1 MNGRRGGRWGGPAAP
16 IVALVVLLLLPFAP
30 GAVGGGSPHG
40 AFAPVTGAPAGPYG
54 NVATAAPF
62 AARAGYSASQ
72 SPSVEDAVAAAGV
85 VPVVVTFQPRTPAF
99 FVPPAPGATP
109 LTTPQIADRFGL
121 SPGQY
126 ATFVEYF
133 RSHGLD
139 IVHTW
144 PDRLSLTVSG
154 SAAAV
159 GRAFGTSL
167 EAGQYDGRPV
177 VFPRSPPSLP
187 SSLEPLVSSVLGLSS
202 GFSTFSTP
210 SLGTPRPLGTSV
222 PAAQNPSDLVTP
234 AIARSIYDLS
244 GLYNLSG
251 SARWASSQS
260 IALLLWGPGYSPS
273 DLQTFFA
280 QDYPSGFPSPSI
292 VPEPVD
298 GAPAP
303 SAGAV
308 NDACGASEELTL
320 DLEWSGSMA
329 PGATLYA
336 VYAPEGTAP
345 NCSPTSIAMADAL
358 HTAVGLPVDAISMSF
373 GTPESSD
380 AGLQAAWGV
389 YLAEA
394 MQKGI
399 TLLAATGDLGGDAA
413 ANCTGGPSPT
423 YPATSP
429 DVLAVGGTNVH
440 LVRSLFGV
448 TGYSETAWND
458 SGGGFSTQ
466 FVAPSWQ
473 SSTTGN
479 AYRGTPD
486 VSATAAL
493 NALYFDGRSMT
504 AAGTS
509 FATPLWAGLLTE
521 MDAVYGQPFG
531 YVTPRLYA
539 IGAAV
544 AAGSAAP
551 GLVDVTSGTT
561 CLGSAAPGWDPETGW
576 GSPSAV
582 ALYEDLTATFVDLSL
597 RVVPAAVGPG
607 GTVTIEGHLSNRT
620 TGAPIPGVPVRV
632 SLTSSSTLGPCTGTF
647 GSVAP
652 LTDAAGNVTAS
663 VSVPFCYLGSR
674 AVAQLLV
681 ASNGYYGVNATTVA
695 VNLLAFAPFLS
706 GLAEYPYSL
715 VGFGV
720 IMGAAA
726 TVGYALGRPP
736 RRAVAT
742 GAARPPPAEPS
753 GPPPSAPRPPE
764 PTPTTTEP
772 PALVPAEEPPPLA
785 APPATG
791 GERT

>member
-1 MNGRRGGRWGGPAAP
+1 
-16 IVALVVLLLLPFAP
+16 
-30 GAVGGGSPHG
+30 
-40 AFAPVTGAPAGPYG
+40 
-54 NVATAAPF
+54 
-62 AARAGYSASQ
+62 
-72 SPSVEDAVAAAGV
+72 
-85 VPVVVTFQPRTPAF
+85 
-99 FVPPAPGATP
+99 
-109 LTTPQIADRFGL
+109 
-121 SPGQY
+121 
-126 ATFVEYF
+126 
-133 RSHGLD
+133 
-139 IVHTW
+139 
-144 PDRLSLTVSG
+144 
-154 SAAAV
+154 
-159 GRAFGTSL
+159 
-167 EAGQYDGRPV
+167 
-177 VFPRSPPSLP
+177 
-187 SSLEPLVSSVLGLSS
+187 
-202 GFSTFSTP
+202 
-210 SLGTPRPLGTSV
+210 
-222 PAAQNPSDLVTP
+222 
-234 AIARSIYDLS
+234 
-244 GLYNLSG
+244 
-251 SARWASSQS
+251 
-260 IALLLWGPGYSPS
+260 
-273 DLQTFFA
+273 
-280 QDYPSGFPSPSI
+280 
-292 VPEPVD
+292 
-298 GAPAP
+298 
-303 SAGAV
+303 
-308 NDACGASEELTL
+308 
-320 DLEWSGSMA
+320 MA

-345 NCSPTSIAMADAL
+345 NCSPSSTAMADAL

-440 LVRSLFGV
+440 LVRNLFGV

-473 SSTTGN
+473 SSATGS

-493 NALYFDGRSMT
+493 NALYFDGRSMA

-531 YVTPRLYA
+531 FVTPRLYA

-544 AAGSAAP
+544 AAGAAAP

-597 RVVPAAVGPG
+597 RVVPAAVGPVG
-607 GTVTIEGHLSNRT
+607 SVTIEGHLSNRT

-632 SLTSSSTLGPCTGTF
+632 SLAAYTSLGPCTGTF
-647 GSVAP
+647 GSAAP
-652 LTDAAGNVTAS
+652 VTDAAGNVNAS
-663 VSVPFCYLGSR
+663 LSVPFCYLGAR

-681 ASNGYYGVNATTVA
+681 ASNGYYGVNSTTVA
-695 VNLLAFAPFLS
+695 INLLAFVPLLG

-726 TVGYALGRPP
+726 AVGYVLGRPP
-736 RRAVAT
+736 RRVAAAGT
-742 GAARPPPAEPS
+742 ARPLPTVPSSSPSPSPPGPS
-753 GPPPSAPRPPE
+753 ESSRAAA
-764 PTPTTTEP
+764 EP
-772 PALVPAEEPPPLA
+772 PALAPAEEPLPTP
-785 APPATG
+785 APPSTG